1 LIIQSIGRE
10 AREMA
15 DDMWAAVDAGLVRN
29 TGRGLAAW
37 VETAKATGIGKHK
50 ALVDHLKAQE
60 GLTHGYANSVALR
73 TFGTDASAIG
83 DDALMAAMFAGPKAA
98 LKPIHDRLVAIVQS
112 FGADVELA
120 PKKGYVSVRR
130 AKQFAILQ
138 PSTKDRFDL
147 GINLKGEPPAARLE
161 ASGSFNAMVSH
172 RVRLGSV
179 SDVDAQ
185 VEAWLHDAYERA

>member
-1 LIIQSIGRE
+1 
-10 AREMA
+10 MA
-15 DDMWAAVDAGLVRN
+15 NDVWASVDAGLVKN
-29 TGRGLAAW
+29 TGRGLADW
-37 VETAKATGIGKHK
+37 VETARATGIGKHK
-50 ALVDHLKAQE
+50 ALVDHLKANE
-60 GLTHGYANSVALR
+60 GLSHGYANSVALR

-98 LKPIHDRLVAIVQS
+98 LKPIHDKLVAIVRG

-138 PSTKDRFDL
+138 PSTRDRFDL
-147 GINLKGEPPAARLE
+147 GLNLKGEPPAGRLE

-172 RVRLGSV
+172 RVRLAAPE
-179 SDVDAQ
+179 DVDAEI
-185 VEAWLHDAYERA
+185 EAWLRQAYARA

>member
-1 LIIQSIGRE
+1 V
-10 AREMA
+10 A
-15 DDMWAAVDAGLVRN
+15 DDMWPSVDTGLTKN
-29 TGRGLAAW
+29 TGRGLDAW
-37 VETAKATGIGKHK
+37 VETARASGIGKHK
-50 ALVDHLKAQE
+50 ALVDHLKANE

-98 LKPIHDRLVAIVQS
+98 LKPIHDKLAA
-112 FGADVELA
+112 FLKALGGDVEFA

-130 AKQFAILQ
+130 ARQFAILQ

-147 GINLKGEPPAARLE
+147 GINLKGEPPAGRLE

-172 RVRLGSV
+172 RVRLA
-179 SDVDAQ
+179 DPADADRQ
-185 VEAWLHDAYERA
+185 VEAWLRTAYERAA